1 MFIEYLPNDSAL
13 VSSVYPE
20 RAGWTADRM
29 LLAEVVDNTRIL
41 VWQNTKDAQ
50 DGKNF
55 PERIER
61 PGVVKPKPRQ
71 GSKVKAQPLSKI
83 KAIYG
88 DQAPDDVERQRKL
101 AALFRG

>member
-1 MFIEYLPNDSAL
+1 
-13 VSSVYPE
+13 
-20 RAGWTADRM
+20 M

-55 PERIER
+55 PERVER

-71 GSKVKAQPLSKI
+71 GSKVKAQPLSTI
-83 KAIYG
+83 KKIYG

-101 AALFRG
+101 AALFRS